1 MTTYYYK
8 NTITGLVSENSDYST
23 PQAVTRAAAGTGTG
37 SEYLFQRLTVGTGS
51 ALQAY
56 VIAEH
61 NSAMSSLNSAIVTNV
76 GSSGAAKVSFFQ
88 SDRAAV
94 SATLSGSPTQVATVS
109 YSSGTTLRGF
119 QFSTTGTPLSDAA
132 TDNTATHAVVTQGNT
147 SYGVFSVHTIA
158 NNGLDLSSTGTQS
171 GFTSET
177 GAITIQLLRK
187 CDVVLDPGEQLIVP
201 NLIAPGNLVE
211 SNSAIGINNV
221 DPAAAAEV
229 EILVVGA

>member
-8 NTITGLVSENSDYST
+8 NTITGLVSQNSDYAT
-23 PQAVTRAAAGTGTG
+23 PQAVTRAAADVGTG

-51 ALQAY
+51 AVQPY
-56 VIAEH
+56 KIAEN

-76 GSSGAAKVSFFQ
+76 GSSGAAKISFLQ
-88 SDRAAV
+88 SDCADV
-94 SATLSGSPTQVATVS
+94 SATLSGNPSLVAS
-109 YSSGTTLRGF
+109 IGYSSGTTLRGF
-119 QFSTTGTPLSDAA
+119 QFQVTGTPLADAA
-132 TDNTATHAVVTQGNT
+132 TNGTATHAVITQDGT
-147 SYGVFSVHTIA
+147 SYGLFAIHTIA

-187 CDVVLDPGEQLIVP
+187 CDVVLDPGEQLVVP
-201 NLIAPGNLVE
+201 DLIAPTGLNE
-211 SNSAIGINNV
+211 PDSAIGISNV
-221 DPAAAAEV
+221 AAATAAEV